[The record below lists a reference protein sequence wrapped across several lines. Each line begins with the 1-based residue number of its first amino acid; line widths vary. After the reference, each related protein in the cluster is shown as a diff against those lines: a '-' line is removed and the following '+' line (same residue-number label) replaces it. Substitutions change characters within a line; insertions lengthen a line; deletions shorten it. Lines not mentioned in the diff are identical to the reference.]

1 MKVKL
6 IAPQKVTY
14 MTVPQACTKGDAMS
28 GYYVWTV
35 KDNKAV
41 RKDIEVS
48 DDIDN
53 NWVVESGL
61 EVDDVVVVSGIQN
74 INAEGQNLKLID
86 NEEYIKNLN
95 AGK

>member
-1 MKVKL
+1 
-6 IAPQKVTY
+6 
-14 MTVPQACTKGDAMS
+14 MS

-61 EVDDVVVVSGIQN
+61 EKDDVVVVSGIQN
-74 INAEGQNLKLID
+74 INSEGQNLKIID

-95 AGK
+95 VGK